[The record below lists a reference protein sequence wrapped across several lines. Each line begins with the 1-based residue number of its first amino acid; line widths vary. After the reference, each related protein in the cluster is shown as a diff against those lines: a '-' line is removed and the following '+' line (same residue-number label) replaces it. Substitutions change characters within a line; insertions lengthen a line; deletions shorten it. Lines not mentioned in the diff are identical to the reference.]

1 MDQNEHASPRII
13 HLTVNGKSCEGTA
26 EPRLHLADFL
36 RGELKLTGTHV
47 GCEHG
52 ACGACTVL
60 IDGVAARSC
69 LTLAVQSEG
78 CAIMTIEGLSSDP
91 QRPHPLQ
98 QAFHELHALQCG
110 FCTPGIL
117 MSLKELL
124 DAHPDPDEA
133 MVRDVLSGHLCR
145 CTGYQNIVL
154 ATLRAAQLMR
164 EGMHNE
170 AGHDRRDAILDAAP
184 LGDQH
189 AR

>member
-1 MDQNEHASPRII
+1 MDHNEPPASRTI
-13 HLTVNGKSCEGTA
+13 HLTVNGKACEGQA

-36 RGELKLTGTHV
+36 RSELKLTGTHL

-69 LTLAVQSEG
+69 LTLAVQIDG
-78 CAIMTIEGLSSDP
+78 CDVTTIEGLSDDP
-91 QRPHPLQ
+91 QHPHPLQ

-124 DAHPDPDEA
+124 DGHPDPDEA

-164 EGMHNE
+164 P
-170 AGHDRRDAILDAAP
+170 AKHDAVRD
-184 LGDQH
+184 GDQH
-189 AR
+189 AG